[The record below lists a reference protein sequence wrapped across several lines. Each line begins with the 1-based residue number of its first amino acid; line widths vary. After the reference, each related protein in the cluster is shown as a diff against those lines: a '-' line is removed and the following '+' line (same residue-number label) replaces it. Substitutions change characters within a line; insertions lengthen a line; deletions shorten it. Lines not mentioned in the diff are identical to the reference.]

1 MEDNEFWERSWKS
14 LDQDKLSLYI
24 ERFDY
29 SADPV
34 IDFLLERGYN
44 RLCDAGCGCGVYAL
58 KLAKHGFSV
67 SGFDIS
73 EDAVQRA
80 KRLMSENGYPT
91 RGFRCVDILM
101 TGYTDGSFDAV
112 VARDVLDHMPIRD
125 SMAAVKELLRIVRPG
140 GCVLMTLDGTDE
152 EYEVEPH
159 TVNPDGDYLFSGG
172 KWNGMVF
179 HPYSPGEINRLLN
192 RQIPT
197 ILKADENGFLV
208 VLEKGEL

>member
-1 MEDNEFWERSWKS
+1 MADNGFWDRSWKHI
-14 LDQDKLSLYI
+14 DQEKLSLYI
-24 ERFDY
+24 ENFDD

-34 IDFLLERGYN
+34 IEFLLERGYN
-44 RLCDAGCGCGVYAL
+44 RLCDAGCGCGAYAL
-58 KLAKHGFSV
+58 KLAKFGFAV

-73 EDAVQRA
+73 KDAVKQA
-80 KRLMSENGYPT
+80 KRLLSDNGYPT
-91 RGFRCVDILM
+91 QGFQCADILT
-101 TGYTDGSFDAV
+101 TGYTDGCFDAV

-125 SMAAVKELLRIVRPG
+125 GMAAVKELLRIVRPD

-152 EYEVEPH
+152 EYESEPH

-179 HPYSPGEINRLLN
+179 HPYSPEEIDRFLSEQN
-192 RQIPT
+192 PT
-197 ILKADENGFLV
+197 ILKADESGFLV